1 MVCSPPCSS
10 VHGIPQARIL
20 EWVAIPFSRGSS
32 QRRDQ
37 TGVFCIAGRV
47 FTVWATREAP
57 LYQQYHKG
65 ITFDEWVKADNYEN
79 NKSNINMHQTF
90 CFNWKH
96 IGIHSLLEKGF
107 FFEHEFTYFNFLK
120 FCLTK
125 TTKMQCHDFICHAK
139 VRSCESFKIHNAG
152 FLSFYSNLFIFLD
165 NI

>member
-1 MVCSPPCSS
+1 MLFCSWNSP
-10 VHGIPQARIL
+10 GKN
-20 EWVAIPFSRGSS
+20 
-32 QRRDQ
+32 
-37 TGVFCIAGRV
+37 TGVGSHSLPQGTFPTRNRTLVSCIAGRV

-79 NKSNINMHQTF
+79 NKSSINMHQTF

-125 TTKMQCHDFICHAK
+125 ATKMQCHDFICHAK